1 MRQLSL
7 VATLT
12 AGLVLAATPALAD
25 FSGQTILGPLT
36 LGSVVNGNTVG
47 ATDDN
52 DGITSG
58 IHIFDVWNGPD
69 DVYALDWAG
78 GDMALQLVYDNT
90 FADLDLFLYTPASLD
105 DSGDFSIINTGIED
119 IAYPGGAAGTYYVLI
134 DSPDAATAGAYTLSV
149 TPEPGMFALVALGAA
164 FFARRR

>member
-1 MRQLSL
+1 
-7 VATLT
+7 
-12 AGLVLAATPALAD
+12 VLAAAPALAD

-58 IHIFDVWNGPD
+58 MHIFNIWNGPD
-69 DVYALDWAG
+69 DVYSLNWTG
-78 GDMALQLVYDNT
+78 GDMALQLVYNNT
-90 FADLDLFLYTPASLD
+90 LADLDLFLYTPDSLD
-105 DSGDFSIINTGIED
+105 DSGNFSIINSGIED

-149 TPEPGMFALVALGAA
+149 TPEPSMLALVGLGAA
-164 FFARRR
+164 LCARRGR